1 MGPDLVYLPDLEVM
15 KMENEKKKVPTVVKI
30 VRIISLLLLVNFALI
45 VFPLIGSQEGN
56 EDDIDIDNFKIEEL
70 TDDQIVNSGT
80 YQSWFGHQSNTGGG
94 SGIDHIG
101 DRDYDCNRCVRSA
114 KLAKGIILVSCS
126 LAKDERLTI
135 NISSKLISGN
145 MKIVIIEDQSRI
157 VEYAEVGKSITLN
170 YDVVGEHRYDV
181 KVLCEEAEFEIVVE
195 RSFE

>member
-1 MGPDLVYLPDLEVM
+1 M
-15 KMENEKKKVPTVVKI
+15 KKDKKKVPTVVKI
-30 VRIISLLLLVNFALI
+30 VRIIFLLLVVNFAFI
-45 VFPLIGSQEGN
+45 VFPLIGSWQGN
-56 EDDIDIDNFKIEEL
+56 DDIDIDNFKIEEL

-94 SGIDHIG
+94 SGLDHIG
-101 DRDYDCNRCVRSA
+101 DREYDCDRCERSA

-126 LAKDERLTI
+126 LVKDERLTI